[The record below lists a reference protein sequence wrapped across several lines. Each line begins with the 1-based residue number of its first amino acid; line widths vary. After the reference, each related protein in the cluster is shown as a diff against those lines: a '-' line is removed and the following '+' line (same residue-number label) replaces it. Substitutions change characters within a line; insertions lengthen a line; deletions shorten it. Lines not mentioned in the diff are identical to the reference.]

1 MLGEGEAALVH
12 LHFNYRYR
20 VGGKLEETEIRPMR
34 DLEVRAASFSKN
46 SSGGSEI
53 PVLPEVTFRM
63 VSITSGFKIMTKKSP
78 LFYLY
83 YIGFNLHYSKLF
95 R

>member
-1 MLGEGEAALVH
+1 MLGEGEATLVQV
-12 LHFNYRYR
+12 HFNYRYR

-34 DLEVRAASFSKN
+34 DLEVRAASFS
-46 SSGGSEI
+46 I
-53 PVLPEVTFRM
+53 REVTFRM

-78 LFYLY
+78 LLYVY
-83 YIGFNLHYSKLF
+83 YIGFNLHYSKPF